1 MQWPMY
7 LEKDSLM
14 SSGDRPLGVPSSNS
28 LHQRLFRASRS
39 NCDIFVFNKLLL
51 GAKSLRK

>member
-1 MQWPMY
+1 
-7 LEKDSLM
+7 M
-14 SSGDRPLGVPSSNS
+14 SSGDCPLGVPSSNS